1 MRKLL
6 LGTTALIAAASI
18 SSGAMADVTI
28 KGGMEFTIESID
40 PGTTTVGAS
49 NNLFSS
55 DQNIKLTFENKTDSG
70 LTIGM
75 VQNIESIGDGNAATN
90 AASDENYM
98 YIKGGFGALTVG
110 SNDGVGDQFTT
121 TASDLVGPDALN
133 DGAPGMAAAG
143 SNLADD
149 NADLINDINDE
160 NSITYILPKM
170 GGLTVGASYADA
182 GTGAAAN
189 ADQTVVA
196 AKYEFESGA
205 VKGSLHYGNMGMSG
219 ASAGDSSLNSSS
231 MGIKLS
237 SGNVQAIMAKAESDV
252 TSAISTEVTDF
263 GVQYKLNSGLTLS
276 AVATNVEENIG
287 GESLDVT
294 TIGGKYN
301 IASGLD
307 AYLTYHDYDYA
318 IGTSGLVADDGSV
331 TSFTLKASF

>member
-6 LGTTALIAAASI
+6 LGTTALIAAASV
-18 SSGAMADVTI
+18 SSAVMADMTI
-28 KGGMEFTIESID
+28 KGAMEFTIESQD
-40 PGTTTVGAS
+40 PGTTVTGAS

-55 DQNIKLTFENKTDSG
+55 DQNITMTFTNKTDSG

-75 VQNIESIGDGNAATN
+75 VQNIESVGDGSVSA

-98 YIKGGFGALTVG
+98 YIKGGFGALTLG
-110 SNDGVGDQFTT
+110 NNDGAGDQLTT

-133 DGAPGMAAAG
+133 DGAPAMASATG
-143 SNLADD
+143 NLADD

-170 GGLTVGASYADA
+170 GGLTIGASYSDKGA
-182 GTGAAAN
+182 GAAAN

-196 AKYEFESGA
+196 AKYEFSSGA
-205 VKGSLHYGNMGMSG
+205 VSGSLHYGSMNMSG
-219 ASAGDSSLNSSS
+219 ANAGDSSLNSNS
-231 MGIKLS
+231 MGIKLK
-237 SGNVQAIMAKAESDV
+237 SGNVQAIMAKAEDDV
-252 TSAISTEVTDF
+252 TSAIKTEVTDF
-263 GVQYKLNSGLTLS
+263 GVQYKLSNGLTLS
-276 AVATNVEENIG
+276 AVSTEVTENTG

-294 TIGGKYN
+294 TIGGKYS

-318 IGTSGLVADDGSV
+318 VGTSGATADDGTV